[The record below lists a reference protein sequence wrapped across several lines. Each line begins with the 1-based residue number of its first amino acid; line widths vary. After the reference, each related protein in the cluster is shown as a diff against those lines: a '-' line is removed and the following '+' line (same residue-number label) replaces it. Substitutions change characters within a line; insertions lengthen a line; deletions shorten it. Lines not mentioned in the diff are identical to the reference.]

1 MLPLPGRRIVLGVT
15 GGIAAYKAV
24 EIATSFVKLGA
35 EVDVIMTEAAQ
46 QFVAPLTFQCL
57 TQRPVV
63 TDMFRLLADMRIG
76 HVSLGERAEVVLIAP
91 ATANTIAKLAAGLA
105 DDMLSCTVLATKAP
119 VVVAAAMNDVM
130 YENSVTQENLARL
143 KSRGFTIIEP
153 EYGRLAEG
161 KMGKGRLA
169 DSRLVVDV
177 VRGVLGQTRDYAGR
191 RVVVTAGGTQEPLD
205 PVRFLTNRSSGRM
218 GYSLAEAA
226 RDRGARVTLISGL
239 SSLPRPG
246 GVDFVSVRTAAEML
260 EQVIPACDGAQILI
274 MAAAVAD
281 YRAADIAQHKLKK
294 VEDEG
299 LVLRLVK
306 NPDILRLAAERY
318 GPRGLPV
325 LVGFAAESDNLAAH
339 ARDKLV
345 DKHIDLV
352 VANDITAPGSGFGTE
367 TNQVV
372 LVHKGG
378 EKELPLLPKYDVAM
392 RVLDVARER
401 LRARETG
408 RAEG

>member
-1 MLPLPGRRIVLGVT
+1 MLPLQGRRVVLGVT

-24 EIATSFVKLGA
+24 EIASSLVRLGA
-35 EVDVIMTEAAQ
+35 EVDVTMTEAAQ
-46 QFVAPLTFQCL
+46 QFIAPLTFQSL

-63 TDMFRLLADMRIG
+63 TDMFRLLAETHIG

-91 ATANTIAKLAAGLA
+91 ATANTVAKLAAGLA
-105 DDMLSCTVLATKAP
+105 DDMLSCTVLATRAP
-119 VVVAAAMNDVM
+119 VVMALAMNDLM

-143 KSRGFTIIEP
+143 RARRFTIIEP

-169 DSRLVVDV
+169 EPRLIVDI
-177 VRGVLGQTRDYAGR
+177 VRGVLGQTRDYAGK

-226 RDRGARVTLISGL
+226 RDRGAKVTLISGL

-246 GVDFVSVRTAAEML
+246 GVEFISVRTAAEML
-260 EQVIPACDGAQILI
+260 EQVIPACDGAHILV

-281 YRAADIAQHKLKK
+281 YRAADISQHKLKK
-294 VEDEG
+294 IEEEG

-318 GPRGLPV
+318 GPQGLPI
-325 LVGFAAESDNLAAH
+325 LVGFAAESENLIAH
-339 ARDKLV
+339 ARSKLV
-345 DKHIDLV
+345 DKHLDLV

-372 LVHKGG
+372 LVHKDG
-378 EKELPLLPKYDVAM
+378 EEELPLLPKYDVAM
-392 RVLDVARER
+392 RVLDVARDI
-401 LRARETG
+401 LRQREPG
-408 RAEG
+408 PDKG